1 FRAIYK
7 RADDC
12 YRIGDVFSGMA
23 SLRTNGRIEFIEC
36 DPPYGI
42 DLTKQKG
49 SKDSP
54 DSTVHGYQEV
64 PQDAY
69 AEFLD
74 KLTKELYRV
83 AAPNAWLV
91 FWYGPTWHHQ
101 VITSLKNAG
110 WSVDDIPAIWY
121 KPQGQTLQ
129 PEINLARCYEPFFVC
144 RKGKPV

>member
-1 FRAIYK
+1 
-7 RADDC
+7 
-12 YRIGDVFSGMA
+12 
-23 SLRTNGRIEFIEC
+23 

-144 RKGKPV
+144 RKGKPVLNKRGHKNVLEGPGVPPDQKYHP